1 MHFKTSKNIE
11 STKVLLVIE
20 IILKWDGLFMPQ
32 VTQFIGNVNIRL
44 KLKTP
49 YLITL

>member
-11 STKVLLVIE
+11 STKVFLVIE

-32 VTQFIGNVNIRL
+32 VTQFIGNVNIRHR
-44 KLKTP
+44 
-49 YLITL
+49 TLSLYK